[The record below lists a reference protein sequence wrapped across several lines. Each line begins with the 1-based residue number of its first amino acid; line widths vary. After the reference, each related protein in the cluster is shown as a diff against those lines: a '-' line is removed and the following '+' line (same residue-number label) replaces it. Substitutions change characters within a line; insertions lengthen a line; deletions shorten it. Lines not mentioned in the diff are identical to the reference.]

1 MIVRRFE
8 NPMMSVLS
16 VAPDEE
22 SRADAEKAANTAAD
36 VIRETGIDVL
46 ETIVKVGDPVEQ
58 IVETG
63 QDYSLIVMS
72 DSGTNR
78 LKRLFLGSVS
88 SKVLEKAKNSVL
100 VIR

>member
-1 MIVRRFE
+1 
-8 NPMMSVLS
+8 
-16 VAPDEE
+16 
-22 SRADAEKAANTAAD
+22 